1 MNNYT
6 KGSLSLFTA
15 RVLSG
20 LNVNAMGYLLPLWI
34 APIGCVTLRLVFGA
48 VVFWIV
54 GIFSKPETVAFNDK
68 LKLIALGGVGIFGY
82 MSLYAVSLSHT
93 TPVSF
98 AIFNAMQ
105 PLWVVIASAVF
116 FREGI
121 DARKLMGIAIGFA
134 GAMLCILSE
143 PNRDVADNPLLGNV
157 LSIAASIIYAVY
169 LVFSARMVGHLSRMT
184 ILRYTFSS
192 AAVVALLVTWMVGFS
207 APLFE
212 GGLKTTPLLVLA
224 FVLVFPTV
232 ITYFLIPIGLKYL
245 NSTVV
250 AIYGYVTL
258 IVASVVSFI
267 TGVDK
272 FEPVI
277 LLSLMFIG
285 ASIYFVGV
293 SDKKSIGKSAGK
305 SVG

>member
-34 APIGCVTLRLVFGA
+34 APIGCVTLRLVFA
-48 VVFWIV
+48 AIVFWIV
-54 GIFSKPETVAFNDK
+54 GIFAKPETVLFKDK
-68 LKLIALGGVGIFGY
+68 LKLILLGGVGIFGY

-105 PLWVVIASAVF
+105 PLWVVIASSVF

-134 GAMLCILSE
+134 GALLCILSE

-192 AAVVALLVTWMVGFS
+192 AAVVALIVTWMVGFS
-207 APLFE
+207 APLFQ
-212 GGLKTTPLLVLA
+212 GGFKMTPFLVLA

-232 ITYFLIPIGLKYL
+232 ITYFLIPVGLKYL

-277 LLSLMFIG
+277 LLSLLFIG
-285 ASIYFVGV
+285 VSIYFVGV
-293 SDKKSIGKSAGK
+293 KEKNEDMVGKSKA
-305 SVG
+305 S

>member
-34 APIGCVTLRLVFGA
+34 APISSVTLRLVFGA

-54 GIFSKPETVAFNDK
+54 GIFAKPETVTLKDK
-68 LKLIALGGVGIFGY
+68 MKLMLLGGAGIFGY

-98 AIFNAMQ
+98 TIFNAMQ
-105 PLWVVIASAVF
+105 PLWVVVASAVIF
-116 FREGI
+116 HEGI
-121 DARKLMGIAIGFA
+121 DARKLMGIAVGFA
-134 GAMLCILSE
+134 GAMLCILAE
-143 PNRDVADNPLLGNV
+143 PNRAVADKPLLGNM

-184 ILRYTFSS
+184 ILRYTFLS
-192 AAVVALLVTWMVGFS
+192 AAVVALLFTWIFGFS
-207 APLFE
+207 APMFE
-212 GGLKTTPLLVLA
+212 GGIKTKPLLVLA

-277 LLSLMFIG
+277 LLSLLLIG
-285 ASIYFVGV
+285 VSIYFVGV
-293 SDKKSIGKSAGK
+293 SGTEKGAGRKK
-305 SVG
+305 

>member
-1 MNNYT
+1 MNNYA

-48 VVFWIV
+48 VVFWLV
-54 GIFSKPETVAFNDK
+54 GIFTKPETVAWSDR
-68 LKLIALGGVGIFGY
+68 LKLFMLGGLGIFGY

-105 PLWVVIASAVF
+105 PLWVVIASAVIF
-116 FREGI
+116 HENI
-121 DARKLMGIAIGFA
+121 DARKLLGISVGFA
-134 GAMLCILSE
+134 GALLCILSE
-143 PNRDVADNPLLGNV
+143 PDADVADNPLLGNV
-157 LSIAASIIYAVY
+157 LSIAASIISAVY
-169 LVFSARMVGHLSRMT
+169 LVFSARMVGHLSRTT

-192 AAVVALLVTWMVGFS
+192 GAVVALLVSWAIGFT
-207 APLFE
+207 APMFD
-212 GGLKTTPLLVLA
+212 GGIKATPLLVLA

-232 ITYFLIPIGLKYL
+232 ITYFLIPVGLKYL
-245 NSTVV
+245 SSTVV

-258 IVASVVSFI
+258 IVASLVSFV

-277 LLSLMFIG
+277 LLSLLLIG
-285 ASIYFVGV
+285 VSIYFVGV
-293 SDKKSIGKSAGK
+293 RDKKDGTVKSG
-305 SVG
+305 

>member
-20 LNVNAMGYLLPLWI
+20 LNVNAMGYLLPFWI
-34 APIGCVTLRLVFGA
+34 APIGCVTLRLVFAA

-54 GIFSKPETVAFNDK
+54 GIFAKPETVTFKDK
-68 LKLIALGGVGIFGY
+68 VKLMLLGGAGIFGY

-105 PLWVVIASAVF
+105 PLWVVIASAVIF
-116 FREGI
+116 HDSI

-134 GAMLCILSE
+134 GAMLCILAE
-143 PNRDVADNPLLGNV
+143 PNRTVADNPLLGNV
-157 LSIAASIIYAVY
+157 LSIAASIIYAIY

-184 ILRYTFSS
+184 ILRYTFLS
-192 AAVVALLVTWMVGFS
+192 AAVVALLFTWIFGFS

-212 GGLKTTPLLVLA
+212 GGIKTKPLLVLA

-258 IVASVVSFI
+258 IVASVVSFV
-267 TGVDK
+267 TGVDR

-277 LLSLMFIG
+277 LLSLLFIG
-285 ASIYFVGV
+285 LSIYFVGV
-293 SDKKSIGKSAGK
+293 NDKGKAIAGK
-305 SVG
+305 S

>member
-34 APIGCVTLRLVFGA
+34 APISSVTLRLVFGA

-54 GIFSKPETVAFNDK
+54 GIFAKPETVTFKDK
-68 LKLIALGGVGIFGY
+68 MKLMLLGGAGIFGY

-105 PLWVVIASAVF
+105 PLWVVVASAVIF
-116 FREGI
+116 HEGI
-121 DARKLMGIAIGFA
+121 DARKLMGIAVGFA
-134 GAMLCILSE
+134 GAMLCILAE
-143 PNRDVADNPLLGNV
+143 PNRAVADKPLLGNM

-184 ILRYTFSS
+184 ILRYTFLS
-192 AAVVALLVTWMVGFS
+192 AAVVALLFTWIFGFS
-207 APLFE
+207 APMFE
-212 GGLKTTPLLVLA
+212 GGIKTKPLLVLA

-277 LLSLMFIG
+277 LLSLLLIG
-285 ASIYFVGV
+285 VSIYFVGV
-293 SDKKSIGKSAGK
+293 NGTEKGAGGKI
-305 SVG
+305 

>member
-1 MNNYT
+1 MNNYA

-48 VVFWIV
+48 VVFWLV
-54 GIFSKPETVAFNDK
+54 SIFAKPETVVWSDRF
-68 LKLIALGGVGIFGY
+68 KLIMLGALGIFGY

-105 PLWVVIASAVF
+105 PLWVVIASAVIF
-116 FREGI
+116 HENI
-121 DARKLMGIAIGFA
+121 DARKLLGISVGFA

-143 PNRDVADNPLLGNV
+143 PEADVADKPLLGNL
-157 LSIAASIIYAVY
+157 LSIAASIISAVY
-169 LVFSARMVGHLSRMT
+169 LVFSARMVGHLSRIT

-192 AAVVALLVTWMVGFS
+192 GAVAALVMSGIVGFS
-207 APLFE
+207 APMFE
-212 GGLKTTPLLVLA
+212 GGIKAVPLLVLA
-224 FVLVFPTV
+224 FVLIFPTV
-232 ITYFLIPIGLKYL
+232 ITYFLIPVGLKYL
-245 NSTVV
+245 SSTVV

-258 IVASVVSFI
+258 IVASLVSFI
-267 TGVDK
+267 TGADR

-277 LLSLMFIG
+277 LLSLLLIG
-285 ASIYFVGV
+285 VSIYLVGV
-293 SDKKSIGKSAGK
+293 RSNDGNATKPAGNEN
-305 SVG
+305 

>member
-1 MNNYT
+1 MNNYA
-6 KGSLSLFTA
+6 KGSLSLLTA

-48 VVFWIV
+48 IAFWLV
-54 GIFSKPETVAFNDK
+54 SIFSKPETVVWKDK
-68 LKLIALGGVGIFGY
+68 LKLCLLGALGIFGY

-105 PLWVVIASAVF
+105 PLWVVIASAVIYHD
-116 FREGI
+116 GI
-121 DARKLMGIAIGFA
+121 DARKLLGIAVGFA

-143 PNRDVADNPLLGNV
+143 PDADVADKPLLGNV
-157 LSIAASIIYAVY
+157 LSIVASIISAVY
-169 LVFSARMVGHLSRMT
+169 LVFSARMVGHLSRIT

-192 AAVVALLVTWMVGFS
+192 GAVVALVVSWIVGFS
-207 APLFE
+207 APMFE
-212 GGLKTTPLLVLA
+212 GGVKTVPLLVLA
-224 FVLVFPTV
+224 FVLIFPTV
-232 ITYFLIPIGLKYL
+232 ITYFLIPVGLKYL
-245 NSTVV
+245 SSTVV

-258 IVASVVSFI
+258 IVASLVSFI
-267 TGVDK
+267 LGVDK

-277 LLSLMFIG
+277 LLSLLLIG
-285 ASIYFVGV
+285 LSIYFVGV
-293 SDKKSIGKSAGK
+293 RDKKEITPKSQ
-305 SVG
+305 V

>member
-34 APIGCVTLRLVFGA
+34 APISSVTLRLVFGA

-54 GIFSKPETVAFNDK
+54 GIFAKPETVTFKDK
-68 LKLIALGGVGIFGY
+68 MKLMLLGGAGIFGY

-105 PLWVVIASAVF
+105 PLWVVVASAVIF
-116 FREGI
+116 HEGI
-121 DARKLMGIAIGFA
+121 DARKLMGIAVGFA
-134 GAMLCILSE
+134 GAMLCILAE
-143 PNRDVADNPLLGNV
+143 PNRAVADKPLLGNM

-184 ILRYTFSS
+184 ILRYTFLS
-192 AAVVALLVTWMVGFS
+192 AAVIALLFTWIFGFS
-207 APLFE
+207 APMFE
-212 GGLKTTPLLVLA
+212 GGIKTKPLLVLA

-277 LLSLMFIG
+277 LLSLLLIG
-285 ASIYFVGV
+285 VSIYFVGV
-293 SDKKSIGKSAGK
+293 NGTEKGAGGKI
-305 SVG
+305 

>member
-1 MNNYT
+1 MNNYA
-6 KGSLSLFTA
+6 KGSLSLLTA

-34 APIGCVTLRLVFGA
+34 APLSCVTVRLVFGA
-48 VVFWIV
+48 VMFWII
-54 GIFSKPETVAFNDK
+54 GMFMKHEPEEVVVKDK
-68 LKLIALGGVGIFGY
+68 LKLIMLGGGGIFGY

-105 PLWVVIASAVF
+105 PLWVVIASAVI
-116 FREGI
+116 FRDSI
-121 DARKLMGIAIGFA
+121 DARKLLGIAVGFA
-134 GAMLCILSE
+134 GAMLCIVSE
-143 PNRDVADNPLLGNV
+143 PSRDVADNPLLGNM
-157 LSIAASIIYAVY
+157 LSIAASIIYAIY
-169 LVFSARMVGHLSRMT
+169 LVFSARMVGHLSSIT
-184 ILRYTFSS
+184 ILRYTFTS
-192 AAVVALLVTWMVGFS
+192 AAVVALLFSWFFGFS

-212 GGLKTTPLLVLA
+212 GSFRVTPLLVLA
-224 FVLVFPTV
+224 FVLIFPTV
-232 ITYFLIPIGLKYL
+232 ITYFLIPVGLKYL
-245 NSTVV
+245 SSTVV

-277 LLSLMFIG
+277 LLSLLLIG
-285 ASIYFVGV
+285 VSIYFVGV
-293 SDKKSIGKSAGK
+293 TDKKSEKVKG
-305 SVG
+305 

>member
-34 APIGCVTLRLVFGA
+34 APISSVTLRLVFGA

-54 GIFSKPETVAFNDK
+54 GIFAKPETVTFKDK
-68 LKLIALGGVGIFGY
+68 MKLILLGGAGIFGY

-105 PLWVVIASAVF
+105 PLWVVVASAVIF
-116 FREGI
+116 HEGI
-121 DARKLMGIAIGFA
+121 DARKLMGIAVGFA
-134 GAMLCILSE
+134 GAMLCILAE
-143 PNRDVADNPLLGNV
+143 PNRAVADKPLLGNM

-184 ILRYTFSS
+184 ILRYTFLS
-192 AAVVALLVTWMVGFS
+192 AAVVALLFTWIFGFS

-212 GGLKTTPLLVLA
+212 GGIKTKPLLVLA

-277 LLSLMFIG
+277 LLSLLLIG
-285 ASIYFVGV
+285 VSIYFVGV
-293 SDKKSIGKSAGK
+293 SGTEKGAG
-305 SVG
+305 GRN

>member
-1 MNNYT
+1 M
-6 KGSLSLFTA
+6 A

-34 APIGCVTLRLVFGA
+34 APISSVTLRLVFGA

-54 GIFSKPETVAFNDK
+54 GIFAKPETVTFKDK
-68 LKLIALGGVGIFGY
+68 MKLMLLGGAGIFGY

-105 PLWVVIASAVF
+105 PLWVVVASAVIF
-116 FREGI
+116 HEGI
-121 DARKLMGIAIGFA
+121 DARKLMGIAVGFA
-134 GAMLCILSE
+134 GAMLCILAE
-143 PNRDVADNPLLGNV
+143 PNRAVADKPLLGNM

-184 ILRYTFSS
+184 ILRYTFLS
-192 AAVVALLVTWMVGFS
+192 AAVVALLFTWIFGFS
-207 APLFE
+207 APMFE
-212 GGLKTTPLLVLA
+212 GGVKTKPLLVLA

-277 LLSLMFIG
+277 LLSLLLIG
-285 ASIYFVGV
+285 VSIYFVGV
-293 SDKKSIGKSAGK
+293 NGTEKGAGGKI
-305 SVG
+305 

>member
-1 MNNYT
+1 MNNYA

-48 VVFWIV
+48 VVFWLV
-54 GIFSKPETVAFNDK
+54 GIFTKPETVAWSDR
-68 LKLIALGGVGIFGY
+68 LKLFMLGGLGIFGY

-105 PLWVVIASAVF
+105 PLWVVIASAVIF
-116 FREGI
+116 HENI
-121 DARKLMGIAIGFA
+121 DARKLLGISVGFA
-134 GAMLCILSE
+134 GALLCILSE
-143 PNRDVADNPLLGNV
+143 PDADVADNPLLGNV
-157 LSIAASIIYAVY
+157 LSIAASIISAVY
-169 LVFSARMVGHLSRMT
+169 LVFSARMVGHLSRTT

-192 AAVVALLVTWMVGFS
+192 GAVVALLVSWAIGFT
-207 APLFE
+207 APMFD
-212 GGLKTTPLLVLA
+212 GGIKVTPLLVLA

-232 ITYFLIPIGLKYL
+232 ITYFLIPVGLKYL
-245 NSTVV
+245 SSTVV

-258 IVASVVSFI
+258 IVASLVSFV

-277 LLSLMFIG
+277 LLSLLLIG
-285 ASIYFVGV
+285 VSIYFVGV
-293 SDKKSIGKSAGK
+293 RDKKDGTAKSG
-305 SVG
+305 

>member
-54 GIFSKPETVAFNDK
+54 SIFSKPETVAFNDK
-68 LKLIALGGVGIFGY
+68 LKLVALGGVGIFGY

-105 PLWVVIASAVF
+105 PLWVVIASAVIF
-116 FREGI
+116 HDSI
-121 DARKLMGIAIGFA
+121 DARKLMGIAVGFA
-134 GAMLCILSE
+134 GAMLCILAE
-143 PNRDVADNPLLGNV
+143 PNRSVADNPLLGNV

-184 ILRYTFSS
+184 ILRYTFLA
-192 AAVVALLVTWMVGFS
+192 AAVVALLFTWIFGFS

-212 GGLKTTPLLVLA
+212 GGIKTRPLLVLA

-232 ITYFLIPIGLKYL
+232 ITYFLIPVGLKYL

-277 LLSLMFIG
+277 LLSLLFIG
-285 ASIYFVGV
+285 VSIYFVGV
-293 SDKKSIGKSAGK
+293 KEKNEDMVGKSKA
-305 SVG
+305 S

>member
-1 MNNYT
+1 MNNYA
-6 KGSLSLFTA
+6 KGSLSLLTA

-34 APIGCVTLRLVFGA
+34 APVGCVTLRLAFGA
-48 VVFWIV
+48 IIFWLV
-54 GIFSKPETVAFNDK
+54 SIFSKPETVVWKDK
-68 LKLIALGGVGIFGY
+68 LKLCLLGALGIFGY

-105 PLWVVIASAVF
+105 PLWVVIASAVIYHD
-116 FREGI
+116 GI
-121 DARKLMGIAIGFA
+121 DARKLLGIAVGFA

-143 PNRDVADNPLLGNV
+143 PNADVADKPLLGNV
-157 LSIAASIIYAVY
+157 LSIVASIISAVY
-169 LVFSARMVGHLSRMT
+169 LVFSARMVGHLSRIT

-192 AAVVALLVTWMVGFS
+192 GAVVALVVSWIVGFS
-207 APLFE
+207 APMFD
-212 GGLKTTPLLVLA
+212 GGVKLTPLLVLI
-224 FVLVFPTV
+224 FVLIFPTV
-232 ITYFLIPIGLKYL
+232 ITYFLIPVGLKYL
-245 NSTVV
+245 SSTVV

-277 LLSLMFIG
+277 LLSLLLIG
-285 ASIYFVGV
+285 MSIYFVGGR
-293 SDKKSIGKSAGK
+293 DKKEITPKSQ
-305 SVG
+305 V

>member
-1 MNNYT
+1 MNNYA

-34 APIGCVTLRLVFGA
+34 APIGCVTVRLVFGA
-48 VVFWIV
+48 VVFWAV
-54 GIFSKPETVAFNDK
+54 SIFAKPESVTLNDK
-68 LKLIALGGVGIFGY
+68 LKLFMLGGLGIFGY
-82 MSLYAVSLSHT
+82 MSLYAISLSHT

-105 PLWVVIASAVF
+105 PLWVVIASAVI
-116 FREGI
+116 FRESI
-121 DARKLMGIAIGFA
+121 DARKLLGIAVGFA

-143 PNRDVADNPLLGNV
+143 PNPDVADKPLFGNI
-157 LSIAASIIYAVY
+157 LSIAASIIYAIY
-169 LVFSARMVGHLSRMT
+169 LVFSAKMIGHLSRTT

-192 AAVVALLVTWMVGFS
+192 GAAVALLVSCVVGFS

-212 GGLKTTPLLVLA
+212 GGVKTVPLLVLA

-232 ITYFLIPIGLKYL
+232 ITYFLIPVGLKYL
-245 NSTVV
+245 SSTVV
-250 AIYGYVTL
+250 SIYGYVTL

-267 TGVDK
+267 TGADK

-277 LLSLMFIG
+277 LLSLVLIG
-285 ASIYFVGV
+285 ISIYLVGV
-293 SDKKSIGKSAGK
+293 KGKEVVQKDNA
-305 SVG
+305 

>member
-34 APIGCVTLRLVFGA
+34 APIGCVTLRLVFAA
-48 VVFWIV
+48 VVFWVI
-54 GIFSKPETVAFNDK
+54 GIFAKPETIVFNDK
-68 LKLIALGGVGIFGY
+68 LKLFLLGGGGIFGY
-82 MSLYAVSLSHT
+82 MSLYAISLSHT

-98 AIFNAMQ
+98 AVFNAMQ
-105 PLWVVIASAVF
+105 PLWVVIASAVIF
-116 FREGI
+116 HESI
-121 DARKLMGIAIGFA
+121 DARKLMGIAVGFA
-134 GAMLCILSE
+134 GAMLCILAE
-143 PNRDVADNPLLGNV
+143 PNRDVADNPLYGNV

-184 ILRYTFSS
+184 ILRYTFLS
-192 AAVVALLVTWMVGFS
+192 AAVVALLFSWVFGFS
-207 APLFE
+207 APIFD
-212 GGLKTTPLLVLA
+212 GDVKVKPLLVLV
-224 FVLVFPTV
+224 FVLIFPTV
-232 ITYFLIPIGLKYL
+232 ITYFLIPVGLKYL

-277 LLSLMFIG
+277 LLSLLLIG
-285 ASIYFVGV
+285 VSIYFVGTAKEV
-293 SDKKSIGKSAGK
+293 TPEHRKS
-305 SVG
+305 

>member
-34 APIGCVTLRLVFGA
+34 APISSVTLRLVFGA

-54 GIFSKPETVAFNDK
+54 GIFAKPETVTFKDK
-68 LKLIALGGVGIFGY
+68 MKLMLLGGAGIFGY

-105 PLWVVIASAVF
+105 PLWVVVASAVIF
-116 FREGI
+116 HEGI
-121 DARKLMGIAIGFA
+121 DARKLMGLAVGFA
-134 GAMLCILSE
+134 GAMLCILAE
-143 PNRDVADNPLLGNV
+143 PNRAVADKPLLGNM

-184 ILRYTFSS
+184 ILRYTFLS
-192 AAVVALLVTWMVGFS
+192 AAVVALLFTWIFGFS
-207 APLFE
+207 APMFE
-212 GGLKTTPLLVLA
+212 GGVKTKPLLVLA

-277 LLSLMFIG
+277 LLSLLLIG
-285 ASIYFVGV
+285 VSIYFVGV
-293 SDKKSIGKSAGK
+293 NGTEKGAGGKI
-305 SVG
+305 

>member
-34 APIGCVTLRLVFGA
+34 APTSCVTLRLVFGA
-48 VVFWIV
+48 LVFWIIS
-54 GIFSKPETVAFNDK
+54 IFAKPESVELKDK
-68 LKLIALGGVGIFGY
+68 LKLFFLGGLGIFGY

-105 PLWVVIASAVF
+105 PLWVVVASAVIF
-116 FREGI
+116 HEGI
-121 DARKLMGIAIGFA
+121 DARKLMGIAVGFA
-134 GAMLCILSE
+134 GALLCILSE
-143 PNRDVADNPLLGNV
+143 PNRDVADKPLLGNM
-157 LSIAASIIYAVY
+157 LSIVASIIYAVY
-169 LVFSARMVGHLSRMT
+169 LVFSAKMVGHLSRMT

-192 AAVVALLVTWMVGFS
+192 AAVVALLFSLFLGFS

-212 GGLKTTPLLVLA
+212 NGLKITPFLVLA
-224 FVLVFPTV
+224 FVLIFPTV
-232 ITYFLIPIGLKYL
+232 LTYFLIPIGLKYL
-245 NSTVV
+245 SSTVV

-258 IVASVVSFI
+258 IVASVVSFV

-277 LLSLMFIG
+277 LLSLILIG
-285 ASIYFVGV
+285 VSIYFVGV
-293 SDKKSIGKSAGK
+293 NDEKKR
-305 SVG
+305 VLNR

>member
-1 MNNYT
+1 MNNYA
-6 KGSLSLFTA
+6 KGSLSLFIA

-54 GIFSKPETVAFNDK
+54 SIFAKPETVVWNDK
-68 LKLIALGGVGIFGY
+68 VKLFMLGGFGVFGY

-105 PLWVVIASAVF
+105 PLWVVIASAVIYH
-116 FREGI
+116 ESV
-121 DARKLMGIAIGFA
+121 DVRKLLGISVGFA

-143 PNRDVADNPLLGNV
+143 PEADVADKPLLGNV
-157 LSIAASIIYAVY
+157 LSIVASIISAVY
-169 LVFSARMVGHLSRMT
+169 LVFSARMVGHLSRIT

-192 AAVVALLVTWMVGFS
+192 GAVAALLTSWIVGFS
-207 APLFE
+207 APMFE
-212 GGLKTTPLLVLA
+212 SGVKATPLLVLA

-232 ITYFLIPIGLKYL
+232 ITYFLIPVGLKYL
-245 NSTVV
+245 SSTVV

-258 IVASVVSFI
+258 IVASLVSFI

-277 LLSLMFIG
+277 LLSLLLIG
-285 ASIYFVGV
+285 VSIYLVGV
-293 SDKKSIGKSAGK
+293 QNNSGNVVKPEGE
-305 SVG
+305 

>member
-6 KGSLSLFTA
+6 KGSLSLFSA

-34 APIGCVTLRLVFGA
+34 APVGCVTLRLVFGA
-48 VVFWIV
+48 LVFWIV
-54 GIFSKPETVAFNDK
+54 GIFAKPESVALKDK
-68 LKLIALGGVGIFGY
+68 LKLFLLGGGGIFGY

-105 PLWVVIASAVF
+105 PMWVVIASAVIF
-116 FREGI
+116 KESI

-143 PNRDVADNPLLGNV
+143 PNHAVADNPLFGNV
-157 LSIAASIIYAVY
+157 LSIAASIIYAVH

-184 ILRYTFSS
+184 ILRYTFLS
-192 AAVVALLVTWMVGFS
+192 AAVVALLFTWIFGFS

-212 GGLKTTPLLVLA
+212 GGIKVKPLLVLA
-224 FVLVFPTV
+224 FVLIFPTV
-232 ITYFLIPIGLKYL
+232 ITYFLIPVGLKYL

-267 TGVDK
+267 TGADK

-277 LLSLMFIG
+277 LLSLVLIG
-285 ASIYFVGV
+285 VSIYFVGIKD
-293 SDKKSIGKSAGK
+293 SGTKKKAS
-305 SVG
+305 

>member
-34 APIGCVTLRLVFGA
+34 APISSVTLRLVFGA

-54 GIFSKPETVAFNDK
+54 GIFAKPETVTLKDK
-68 LKLIALGGVGIFGY
+68 MKLMLLGGAGIFGY

-105 PLWVVIASAVF
+105 PLWVVVASAVIF
-116 FREGI
+116 QEGI
-121 DARKLMGIAIGFA
+121 DARKLMGIAVGFA
-134 GAMLCILSE
+134 GAMLCILAE
-143 PNRDVADNPLLGNV
+143 PNRAVADKPLLGNM

-184 ILRYTFSS
+184 ILRYTFLS
-192 AAVVALLVTWMVGFS
+192 AAVVALLFTWIFGFS
-207 APLFE
+207 APMFE
-212 GGLKTTPLLVLA
+212 GGIKTKPLLVLA

-277 LLSLMFIG
+277 LLSLLLIG
-285 ASIYFVGV
+285 VSIYFVGV
-293 SDKKSIGKSAGK
+293 NGTEKGAGGKI
-305 SVG
+305 

>member
-1 MNNYT
+1 
-6 KGSLSLFTA
+6 
-15 RVLSG
+15 
-20 LNVNAMGYLLPLWI
+20 
-34 APIGCVTLRLVFGA
+34 
-48 VVFWIV
+48 
-54 GIFSKPETVAFNDK
+54 
-68 LKLIALGGVGIFGY
+68 

-105 PLWVVIASAVF
+105 PLWVVIASSVF

-134 GAMLCILSE
+134 GALLCILSE

-157 LSIAASIIYAVY
+157 LSIAASIIYAIY

-192 AAVVALLVTWMVGFS
+192 AAVVALIVTWMVGFS
-207 APLFE
+207 APLFQ
-212 GGLKTTPLLVLA
+212 GGFKMTPFLVLA

-277 LLSLMFIG
+277 LLSLLFIG

-293 SDKKSIGKSAGK
+293 SDRKSAGK
-305 SVG
+305 SAG

>member
-34 APIGCVTLRLVFGA
+34 APISSVTLRLVFGA

-54 GIFSKPETVAFNDK
+54 GIFAKPEVVTFKDK
-68 LKLIALGGVGIFGY
+68 MKLILLGGAGIFGY

-105 PLWVVIASAVF
+105 PLWVVIASAVIF
-116 FREGI
+116 SDSI
-121 DARKLMGIAIGFA
+121 DARKLLGIAVGFA
-134 GAMLCILSE
+134 GAMLCIVAE
-143 PNRDVADNPLLGNV
+143 PSRDVADNPLLGNT
-157 LSIAASIIYAVY
+157 LSIAASIIYAIY
-169 LVFSARMVGHLSRMT
+169 LVFSARMVGHLSSIT

-192 AAVVALLVTWMVGFS
+192 AAVVALLFSWIFGFS
-207 APLFE
+207 APLFDGHFE
-212 GGLKTTPLLVLA
+212 VKPLLVLA
-224 FVLVFPTV
+224 FVLIFPTV
-232 ITYFLIPIGLKYL
+232 VTYFLSPVGLKYL

-277 LLSLMFIG
+277 LLSLLLIG
-285 ASIYFVGV
+285 VSIYFVGV
-293 SDKKSIGKSAGK
+293 TDNKNKKAKE
-305 SVG
+305 

>member
-34 APIGCVTLRLVFGA
+34 APISSVTLRLVFGA

-54 GIFSKPETVAFNDK
+54 GIFAKPETVTLKDK
-68 LKLIALGGVGIFGY
+68 MKLMLLGGAGIFGY

-105 PLWVVIASAVF
+105 PLWVVVASAVIF
-116 FREGI
+116 HEGI
-121 DARKLMGIAIGFA
+121 DARKLMGIAVGFA
-134 GAMLCILSE
+134 GAMLCILAE
-143 PNRDVADNPLLGNV
+143 PNRAVADKPLLGNM

-184 ILRYTFSS
+184 ILRYTFLS
-192 AAVVALLVTWMVGFS
+192 AAVVALLFTWIFGFS
-207 APLFE
+207 APMFE
-212 GGLKTTPLLVLA
+212 GGIKTKPLLVLA

-277 LLSLMFIG
+277 LLSLLLIG
-285 ASIYFVGV
+285 VSIYFVGV
-293 SDKKSIGKSAGK
+293 NGTEKGAGGKK
-305 SVG
+305 

>member
-1 MNNYT
+1 MNNYA
-6 KGSLSLFTA
+6 KGSLSLLTA
-15 RVLSG
+15 RGLSG

-34 APIGCVTLRLVFGA
+34 APLSCVTVRLVFGA
-48 VVFWIV
+48 VMFWII
-54 GIFSKPETVAFNDK
+54 GIFAKPETVALKDK
-68 LKLIALGGVGIFGY
+68 LKLMLLGGCGIFGY

-105 PLWVVIASAVF
+105 PLWVVIASAVVF
-116 FREGI
+116 HDSI
-121 DARKLMGIAIGFA
+121 DARKLLGIAVGFA
-134 GAMLCILSE
+134 GAMLCIVAE
-143 PNRDVADNPLLGNV
+143 PSHDVADNPLLGNM
-157 LSIAASIIYAVY
+157 LSIAASIIYAIY
-169 LVFSARMVGHLSRMT
+169 LVFSARMVGRLSSIT

-192 AAVVALLVTWMVGFS
+192 AAVVALLFSWFLGFS
-207 APLFE
+207 APLLE
-212 GGLKTTPLLVLA
+212 GSLKPTPLLVLA
-224 FVLVFPTV
+224 FVLIFPTV
-232 ITYFLIPIGLKYL
+232 VTYFLIPVGLKYL

-277 LLSLMFIG
+277 LLSLLLIG
-285 ASIYFVGV
+285 VSIYFVGV
-293 SDKKSIGKSAGK
+293 TDKKSEKAKG
-305 SVG
+305 

>member
-1 MNNYT
+1 MNNYA

-20 LNVNAMGYLLPLWI
+20 LNVNAMGFLLPLWI
-34 APIGCVTLRLVFGA
+34 APLSCVTVRLVFGA
-48 VVFWIV
+48 VMFWII
-54 GIFSKPETVAFNDK
+54 GIFAKPESVVMKDK
-68 LKLIALGGVGIFGY
+68 LKLILLGGGGIFGY

-105 PLWVVIASAVF
+105 PLWVVIASAVI
-116 FREGI
+116 FRDSI
-121 DARKLMGIAIGFA
+121 DARKLLGIAVGFA
-134 GAMLCILSE
+134 GAMLCIVAE
-143 PNRDVADNPLLGNV
+143 PSRDVADNPLLGNM
-157 LSIAASIIYAVY
+157 LSIAASIIYAIY
-169 LVFSARMVGHLSRMT
+169 LVFSSRMVGHLSSIT

-192 AAVVALLVTWMVGFS
+192 AAVVALLFSWIFGFS
-207 APLFE
+207 APLFDGHFE
-212 GGLKTTPLLVLA
+212 VKPLLVLA
-224 FVLVFPTV
+224 FVLIFPTV
-232 ITYFLIPIGLKYL
+232 VTYFLIPVGLKYL

-277 LLSLMFIG
+277 LLSLLLIG
-285 ASIYFVGV
+285 VSIYFVGV
-293 SDKKSIGKSAGK
+293 TDKKNEKAKG
-305 SVG
+305 

>member
-1 MNNYT
+1 MNNYA

-34 APIGCVTLRLVFGA
+34 APLSCVTVRLVFGA
-48 VVFWIV
+48 VMFWII
-54 GIFSKPETVAFNDK
+54 GIFTKPEQVVMKDK
-68 LKLIALGGVGIFGY
+68 LKLIILGGGGIFGY

-105 PLWVVIASAVF
+105 PLWVVIASAVI
-116 FREGI
+116 FRDSI
-121 DARKLMGIAIGFA
+121 DARKLLGIAVGFA
-134 GAMLCILSE
+134 GAMLCIVSE
-143 PNRDVADNPLLGNV
+143 PSRDVADNPLLGNM
-157 LSIAASIIYAVY
+157 LSIAASIIYAIY
-169 LVFSARMVGHLSRMT
+169 LVFSARMVGHLSSIT
-184 ILRYTFSS
+184 ILRYTFTS
-192 AAVVALLVTWMVGFS
+192 AAVVALLFSFFFGFS

-212 GGLKTTPLLVLA
+212 GHMEAKPLLVLA

-232 ITYFLIPIGLKYL
+232 LTYFLIPVGLKYL

-277 LLSLMFIG
+277 LLSLLLIG
-285 ASIYFVGV
+285 VSIYFVGMT
-293 SDKKSIGKSAGK
+293 DKKSVK
-305 SVG
+305 

>member
-34 APIGCVTLRLVFGA
+34 APTSCVTLRLVFGA
-48 VVFWIV
+48 LVFWIIS
-54 GIFSKPETVAFNDK
+54 IFAKPESVELKDK
-68 LKLIALGGVGIFGY
+68 IKLFLLGGLGIFGY

-105 PLWVVIASAVF
+105 PLWVVVASAVIF
-116 FREGI
+116 HEGI
-121 DARKLMGIAIGFA
+121 DARKLMGIAVGFA
-134 GAMLCILSE
+134 GALLCILSE
-143 PNRDVADNPLLGNV
+143 PNRDVADKPLLGNM
-157 LSIAASIIYAVY
+157 LSIVASIIYAVY
-169 LVFSARMVGHLSRMT
+169 LVFSAKMVGHLSRMT

-192 AAVVALLVTWMVGFS
+192 AAVVALLFSLFLGFS

-212 GGLKTTPLLVLA
+212 NGLKITPFLVLA
-224 FVLVFPTV
+224 FVLIFPTV
-232 ITYFLIPIGLKYL
+232 LTYFLIPIGLKYL

-258 IVASVVSFI
+258 IVASVVSFV

-277 LLSLMFIG
+277 LLSLILIG
-285 ASIYFVGV
+285 VSIYFVGV
-293 SDKKSIGKSAGK
+293 NDEKKR
-305 SVG
+305 VLNR

>member
-34 APIGCVTLRLVFGA
+34 APISSVTLRLVFGA

-54 GIFSKPETVAFNDK
+54 GIFAKPETVTFKDK
-68 LKLIALGGVGIFGY
+68 MKLILLGGAGIFGY

-105 PLWVVIASAVF
+105 PLWVVVASAVIF
-116 FREGI
+116 HEGI
-121 DARKLMGIAIGFA
+121 DARKLMGIAVGFA
-134 GAMLCILSE
+134 GAMLCILAE
-143 PNRDVADNPLLGNV
+143 PNRAVADKPLLGNM

-184 ILRYTFSS
+184 ILRYTFLS
-192 AAVVALLVTWMVGFS
+192 AAVVALLFTWIFGFS
-207 APLFE
+207 APMFE
-212 GGLKTTPLLVLA
+212 GGVKTKPLLVLA

-277 LLSLMFIG
+277 LLSLLLIG
-285 ASIYFVGV
+285 VSIYFVGV
-293 SDKKSIGKSAGK
+293 SGTEKGAGGKK
-305 SVG
+305 

>member
-34 APIGCVTLRLVFGA
+34 APISSVTLRLVFGA

-54 GIFSKPETVAFNDK
+54 GIFAKPETVTLKDK
-68 LKLIALGGVGIFGY
+68 MKLILLGGAGIFGY

-105 PLWVVIASAVF
+105 PLWVVVASAVIF
-116 FREGI
+116 HEGI
-121 DARKLMGIAIGFA
+121 DARKLMGIAVGFA
-134 GAMLCILSE
+134 GAMLCILAE
-143 PNRDVADNPLLGNV
+143 PNRAVADKPLLGNM

-184 ILRYTFSS
+184 ILRYTFLS
-192 AAVVALLVTWMVGFS
+192 AAVVALLFTWIFGFS
-207 APLFE
+207 APMFE
-212 GGLKTTPLLVLA
+212 GGVKSKPLLVLA

-277 LLSLMFIG
+277 LLSLLLIG
-285 ASIYFVGV
+285 VSIYFVGV
-293 SDKKSIGKSAGK
+293 SGTEKGAG
-305 SVG
+305 GRN

>member
-34 APIGCVTLRLVFGA
+34 APIGCVTLRLVFAA

-54 GIFSKPETVAFNDK
+54 GIFAKPETVTFKDK
-68 LKLIALGGVGIFGY
+68 VKLMLLGGVGIFGY

-105 PLWVVIASAVF
+105 PLWVVIASAVIF
-116 FREGI
+116 HEGI

-134 GAMLCILSE
+134 GAMLCVLAE
-143 PNRDVADNPLLGNV
+143 PNRAVADNPLLGNV
-157 LSIAASIIYAVY
+157 LSIAASIIYAIY

-184 ILRYTFSS
+184 ILRYTFLS
-192 AAVVALLVTWMVGFS
+192 AAVVALLFTWIFGFS

-212 GGLKTTPLLVLA
+212 SGIKTKPLLVLA

-258 IVASVVSFI
+258 IVASVVSFV
-267 TGVDK
+267 TGVDR

-277 LLSLMFIG
+277 LLSLLFIG
-285 ASIYFVGV
+285 LSIYFVGV
-293 SDKKSIGKSAGK
+293 NEKGKAIAGK
-305 SVG
+305 S

>member
-6 KGSLSLFTA
+6 KGSISLFTA

-34 APIGCVTLRLVFGA
+34 APIGCVTLRLVFAA

-54 GIFSKPETVAFNDK
+54 GIFAKPETVTFKDK
-68 LKLIALGGVGIFGY
+68 VKLMLLGGAGIFGY

-105 PLWVVIASAVF
+105 PLWVVIASAVIF
-116 FREGI
+116 HEGI

-134 GAMLCILSE
+134 GAMLCILAE
-143 PNRDVADNPLLGNV
+143 PNRAVADNPLLGNV
-157 LSIAASIIYAVY
+157 LSIAASIIYAIY

-184 ILRYTFSS
+184 ILRYTFLS
-192 AAVVALLVTWMVGFS
+192 AAVVALLFTWIFGFS

-212 GGLKTTPLLVLA
+212 GGIKTKPLLVLA
-224 FVLVFPTV
+224 FVLIFPTV
-232 ITYFLIPIGLKYL
+232 ITYFLIPVGLKYL

-258 IVASVVSFI
+258 IVASVVSFV
-267 TGVDK
+267 TGVDR

-277 LLSLMFIG
+277 LLSLLFIG
-285 ASIYFVGV
+285 LSIYFVGV
-293 SDKKSIGKSAGK
+293 NEKGKAIAGK
-305 SVG
+305 S